1 MKLRNIVSYL
11 IAIDVALIA
20 FSTVASGFVALETA
34 PRNTIEPGGLLV
46 LGLALAAAGLLA
58 RARDSS

>member
-11 IAIDVALIA
+11 IASGVALIA
-20 FSTVASGFVALETA
+20 FSTLASGFAAIETA
-34 PRNTIEPGGLLV
+34 PGNTIEPGGLLV
-46 LGLALAAAGLLA
+46 LGLALAAVGLLV